1 LAQGTSARCKTPGE
15 MSAYLGERRSI
26 RNRLQQVAAT
36 PRARLTCASYDDETS
51 LILCDL
57 CGAFC
62 ASSIFMYHDACYC
75 TAACRRHAITETPPT
90 GMFRAADSGDAV
102 DAVDLRRGGLED
114 QLAGGESDLSDS

>member
-1 LAQGTSARCKTPGE
+1 

-75 TAACRRHAITETPPT
+75 TATCRRHATAAKPQPPRL
-90 GMFRAADSGDAV
+90 RAGDSV
-102 DAVDLRRGGLED
+102 DSVGAVDLRRGGLED